1 MIPRILVTAAAA
13 LLGLY
18 AFWGNILG
26 AGHFLNPFGFMFLI
40 LAAAIWVG
48 WEPLREGFTSAKNES
63 ELPIS
68 RLGAKIVS
76 GMVSLAR
83 GERPPRFPSN

>member
-18 AFWGNILG
+18 AFWGNILD

-40 LAAAIWVG
+40 LAVAIWVG
-48 WEPLREGFTSAKNES
+48 WEPLREGFASAKNES
-63 ELPIS
+63 ELPIL
-68 RLGAKIVS
+68 RLGAKIVG

-83 GERPPRFPSN
+83 GERPPRPPSN

>member
-18 AFWGNILG
+18 AFWGNILD

-40 LAAAIWVG
+40 LAAVIWVG

-76 GMVSLAR
+76 GMASLAR

>member
-1 MIPRILVTAAAA
+1 MIPRVLVTATAV

-18 AFWGNILG
+18 AFWADILG
-26 AGHFLNPFGFMFLI
+26 QGHFLNPCGWIFLVVAV
-40 LAAAIWVG
+40 LIWVG

-63 ELPIS
+63 ELPIL

-76 GMVSLAR
+76 GMASVAR
-83 GERPPRFPSN
+83 GGRNRRPPSN

>member
-1 MIPRILVTAAAA
+1 MILRVLVTAAAA

-18 AFWGNILG
+18 AFWGNILD
-26 AGHFLNPFGFMFLI
+26 AGHFLNPFGFMFLL
-40 LAAAIWVG
+40 LAAVIWVG

-68 RLGAKIVS
+68 RLGAKIVR
-76 GMVSLAR
+76 GMVSLRR
-83 GERPPRFPSN
+83 GEHPRRSRSD